1 MNWDSLI
8 KLLLPI
14 RLRAA
19 KLLIAFLLALTK
31 VTRSKF
37 DSDFAWVQNLI
48 IDLKYTSQVQAMVQ
62 LLNDKFD
69 PVSRTIVI
77 EDGTDG
83 NVSICS
89 NGDEDVDYRVIAGEN
104 ENVFFGINEEDTS
117 VGQDFIVRVPM
128 YVDKDI
134 IRVFIKRYAF
144 AGVGFTIL
152 DL

>member
-1 MNWDSLI
+1 MNWDTFF

-31 VTRSKF
+31 VTRSNF
-37 DSDFAWVQNLI
+37 DSDFTWVQNLI
-48 IDLKYTSQVQAMVQ
+48 IDLKYTSQVQAMAQ

-69 PVSRTIVI
+69 PISRTIVI
-77 EDGTDG
+77 VDGTDG
-83 NVSICS
+83 NVSLCS
-89 NGDEDVDYRVIAGEN
+89 NGDEDVDYKVIAGEN
-104 ENVFFGINEEDTS
+104 ENVFIGINEEDTS
-117 VGQDFIVRVPM
+117 VGLDFIVKVPQ
-128 YVDKDI
+128 YVDKDV

-144 AGVGFTIL
+144 AGIGFSVV

>member
-1 MNWDSLI
+1 MNWDTFF

-31 VTRSKF
+31 VTRSNF
-37 DSDFAWVQNLI
+37 DSDFTWVQNLI
-48 IDLKYTSQVQAMVQ
+48 IDLKYTSQVQAMIQ

-69 PVSRTIVI
+69 PISRMIVI
-77 EDGTDG
+77 VDGTDG

-104 ENVFFGINEEDTS
+104 ENVFIGINEEDTS
-117 VGQDFIVRVPM
+117 VGLDFIVKVPQ
-128 YVDKDI
+128 YVDKDV
-134 IRVFIKRYAF
+134 IRVFVKRYAF
-144 AGVGFTIL
+144 AGVGFTIM

>member
-37 DSDFAWVQNLI
+37 DLDYQWVQNLI
-48 IDLKYTSQVQAMVQ
+48 TDLKYTSQVQAMVQ

-83 NVSICS
+83 NVTLYS
-89 NGDEDVDYRVIAGEN
+89 NENLDYIKIAGESAN
-104 ENVFFGINEEDTS
+104 IVIARNEEDCT
-117 VGQDFIVRVPM
+117 VGIDFIVKVPL
-128 YVDKDI
+128 YVDKDVVRI
-134 IRVFIKRYAF
+134 FIKRYVF
-144 AGVGFTIL
+144 AGVGFLVI

>member
-19 KLLIAFLLALTK
+19 KLLIEFLLALTK

-48 IDLKYTSQVQAMVQ
+48 KLKYTSQVQAMVQ

-69 PVSRTIVI
+69 PVNRTIVI

-104 ENVFFGINEEDTS
+104 ENVFLE
-117 VGQDFIVRVPM
+117 
-128 YVDKDI
+128 
-134 IRVFIKRYAF
+134 
-144 AGVGFTIL
+144 
-152 DL
+152 

>member
-37 DSDFAWVQNLI
+37 DLDYQWVQNLI

-69 PVSRTIVI
+69 PVSRTIEV

-83 NVSICS
+83 NVS
-89 NGDEDVDYRVIAGEN
+89 
-104 ENVFFGINEEDTS
+104 
-117 VGQDFIVRVPM
+117 
-128 YVDKDI
+128 
-134 IRVFIKRYAF
+134 
-144 AGVGFTIL
+144 
-152 DL
+152 